1 MQINLRD
8 VDGKLICLY
17 KSTLVPRVGE
27 KITLVQKGEYRV
39 LEVNYNIAVDVNNP
53 TPTTWID
60 ITVDYLEVQDE

>member
-27 KITLVQKGEYRV
+27 K
-39 LEVNYNIAVDVNNP
+39 NI
-53 TPTTWID
+53 
-60 ITVDYLEVQDE
+60 EF